1 MEKFTFDD
9 IKEVSF
15 YKAGDEIK
23 ARVLF
28 ERNLNVPGSQPI
40 VLSIGFPEDYPYG
53 RENMGDPKLKTA
65 LKNWIEAVVLPA
77 INAHYGLKT

>member
-28 ERNLNVPGSQPI
+28 ERNLNVPDLPPI
-40 VLSIGFPEDYPYG
+40 NLTIGFPDDYPYG
-53 RENMGDPKLKTA
+53 RENMNDSKLKTA
-65 LKNWIEAVVLPA
+65 LKNWLEAVVIPA
-77 INAHYGLKT
+77 INTHYGLEE